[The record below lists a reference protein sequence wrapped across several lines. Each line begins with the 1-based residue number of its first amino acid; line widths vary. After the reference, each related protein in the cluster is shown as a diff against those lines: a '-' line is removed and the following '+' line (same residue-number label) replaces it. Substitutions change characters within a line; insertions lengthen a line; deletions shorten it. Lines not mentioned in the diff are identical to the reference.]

1 MDGGRGKIIGTFLG
15 VLMLRIIQ
23 TVLVM
28 ANVPPFLNGLV
39 RGITIIIAVL
49 AQSRKIQIRSG
60 WRDRNV

>member
-49 AQSRKIQIRSG
+49 AQSRKKSK
-60 WRDRNV
+60 